1 MDFRLVTPVLASN
14 CWTATPQPM
23 VNELWEKTYG
33 QLQDLTGVIISDTT
47 PDASDEDKMWVKTDG
62 VNGPPIGQFIHALGQ
77 WLWPVF
83 NWDDNVRVFW
93 RGELANL
100 PLKDG
105 GTIGVAT
112 LTTGPF
118 WELDPDMNGKIP
130 IGVGGL
136 PSGATLANGDT
147 GGNDEIT
154 LQSAQLPP
162 HRHYIT
168 IGETGGGNSDL
179 TSDEESGA
187 FRVGGGNTLE
197 YRSAWQSDQVGLTRE
212 SGSTPTIAPTNIL
225 NPYLAG
231 YWIRMTQ
238 RKYYTG

>member
-1 MDFRLVTPVLASN
+1 MEFRLLTPVLASN
-14 CWTATPQPM
+14 CWTATPQSM
-23 VNELWEKTYG
+23 VNELWEKTRG
-33 QLQDLTGVIISDTT
+33 QLEDLTGVIISSTT
-47 PDASDEDKMWVKTDG
+47 PAATDQDKMWVKTDG
-62 VNGPPIGQFIHALGQ
+62 NYPIGNFIFISGQ
-77 WLWPVF
+77 WLWPVEGYDA
-83 NWDDNVRVFW
+83 NDRRFW
-93 RGELANL
+93 RGTLADL
-100 PLKDG
+100 PTKDG
-105 GTIGVAT
+105 GTVGVAT

-118 WELDPDMNGKIP
+118 WELDTDMNGRVA

-154 LQSAQLPP
+154 LASAQLPP
-162 HRHYIT
+162 HTHEIT

-187 FRVGGGNTLE
+187 FRVGGGGTLE
-197 YRSAWQSDQVGLTRE
+197 YRTAWSSDLVGLTRA

-231 YWIRMTQ
+231 YWIKRTIRQ
-238 RKYYTG
+238 FYTG